1 LSSDTEYERLFTLH
15 GELGYFDLFQ
25 GQITLPLM
33 IVGPSGFGKSELF
46 FLLTEQFNDE
56 YVSFKPIAS
65 DGILFQWNSRRN
77 ELTFR
82 STGKDVSIRGR
93 DGVDWDRK
101 IAYEIV
107 FDKNYRIS
115 LKEFKYGILLVGALG
130 IKSRADYR
138 IITRERGHKINFTT
152 ETRLIRIENPERYLF
167 ELIQE
172 MQLKPAHWEQLVID
186 RKLMKIESEFRLITK
201 IAEFLPHR
209 VLELTL
215 PELENKWG
223 QLNDVFK
230 SLVFQMDRLI
240 ISSVEFR
247 LSRMIRM
254 KTTDLRHQIEH
265 ELRFSV
271 DRQLQNLSGIPE
283 ILMIKQWLDSKIK
296 QLGPDLK
303 LPPAVSESIELGV
316 LSVQTAFVEEL
327 GTVLKKSRT
336 LKADELRK
344 LLGAHSIAIND
355 LIDAFIDKGTILPE
369 TIIRIKETEKDIYGI
384 DQFLLDVDQGKI

>member
-1 LSSDTEYERLFTLH
+1 LSSGTKYERLFTLH

-25 GQITLPLM
+25 GQIKLPLM
-33 IVGPSGFGKSELF
+33 IVGPRGFGKSELF

-56 YVSFKPIAS
+56 YVRFKPIAS
-65 DGILFQWNSRRN
+65 DGIIFQIDSRKN
-77 ELTFR
+77 ELTFHSKGR
-82 STGKDVSIRGR
+82 HVSIRGR

-101 IAYEIV
+101 IAYEIS
-107 FDKNYRIS
+107 FDKNFRIA
-115 LKEFKYGILLVGALG
+115 LNEFNYGIILVGALG
-130 IKSRADYR
+130 IKNRANYR
-138 IITRERGHKINFTT
+138 SITRERGHRINFTT
-152 ETRLIRIENPERYLF
+152 QTRLIRIENPERYLF
-167 ELIQE
+167 ELIQD

-186 RKLMKIESEFRLITK
+186 QKLLKIESEFRLITK
-201 IAEFLPHR
+201 IVEFLPHR
-209 VLELTL
+209 TLELTL

-230 SLVFQMDRLI
+230 SLVLQMDRLI

-247 LSRMIRM
+247 LSRMIRT
-254 KTTDLRHQIEH
+254 KTRDLRHQIEH

-303 LPPAVSESIELGV
+303 LPPAVSESIELGL

-327 GTVLKKSRT
+327 GTVLKKSRS

-344 LLGAHSIAIND
+344 LLAAHSIAIND
-355 LIDAFIDKGTILPE
+355 IIEAFIDKGTILPE

>member
-1 LSSDTEYERLFTLH
+1 MSSGTEYERLFTLH

-25 GQITLPLM
+25 GQIRLPLM
-33 IVGPSGFGKSELF
+33 ILGCSGFGKSELF
-46 FLLTEQFNDE
+46 HLLITQFSDE
-56 YVSFKPIAS
+56 YCIFKPVAS
-65 DGILFQWNSRRN
+65 DGIEFQLNSRKN

-82 STGKDVSIRGR
+82 STGRDVSIRGR

-101 IAYEIV
+101 IIYDIV
-107 FDKNYRIS
+107 FDKDYRIP
-115 LKEFKYGILLVGALG
+115 LKEFKYGIILVGALG
-130 IKSRADYR
+130 IKNRADYR
-138 IITRERGHKINFTT
+138 AITKERGHRINFTAQ
-152 ETRLIRIENPERYLF
+152 TRLLRIKNPKRYLF
-167 ELIQE
+167 ELIQD
-172 MQLKPAHWEQLVID
+172 MILKPTDWEQLVIG
-186 RKLMKIESEFRLITK
+186 RKLKKIESEFRLITK
-201 IAEFLPHR
+201 ISEFLPHR

-247 LSRMIRM
+247 LSRMIRT
-254 KTTDLRHQIEH
+254 KTTDLRHQIEQ

-271 DRQLQNLSGIPE
+271 DRHLQNLSGIPE
-283 ILMIKQWLDSKIK
+283 ILMIKKWLDSKIK

-316 LSVQTAFVEEL
+316 LSIQTAFVEEL
-327 GTVLKKSRT
+327 GTVLKKSHT

-344 LLGAHSIAIND
+344 LLATHSIAISD
-355 LIDAFIDKGTILPE
+355 LIDAFVDKGTVLPE
-369 TIIRIKETEKDIYGI
+369 TIIRIKETEKSIYGI